1 MPHQRHGCSG
11 ARIGRKVYGC
21 AVTNWVDRPRD
32 SPQFRRGSRGAAAAE
47 FRHCFDAVAAAP
59 PWLVSTEYLRVH
71 FGSTQVYV
79 AGGDYTAPDGH
90 FCSVFDLE
98 DETWSVLSQRL
109 DPALPSLTQL
119 LGRPIFRNVAF
130 QPVGAVAGR
139 LVVLVEGLLFVFNP
153 LRPSVGWRPASDA
166 SDASDLAVKKVLG
179 TAAQGSCVWRDCLVV
194 SRGRGVRG
202 ACAVTAFKF
211 SAGPED
217 DDWHRGVRSRRGNL
231 RRRVAAPPRLR
242 RGYSVETSRGDA
254 AAATWIF
261 SGDESRR
268 RRGYDVDIQWR
279 RRRRGNFG

>member
-11 ARIGRKVYGC
+11 ARIGRK
-21 AVTNWVDRPRD
+21 
-32 SPQFRRGSRGAAAAE
+32 
-47 FRHCFDAVAAAP
+47 
-59 PWLVSTEYLRVH
+59 
-71 FGSTQVYV
+71 VYV

-119 LGRPIFRNVAF
+119 LGRTVFRNVAF

-166 SDASDLAVKKVLG
+166 SDASDLAIKKVLG

-202 ACAVTAFKF
+202 ACAVMAFKF

-217 DDWHRGVRSRRGNL
+217 DDWHRGVWVAIGCASRTGRIGCDL
-231 RRRVAAPPRLR
+231 GVVHDRLYVSGGVDEATHQFDASVVRWRYTYPHLETLFFRPSTAPSLDEQDAFREVGTLPRAMHAHSSITVPLMPR
-242 RGYSVETSRGDA
+242 
-254 AAATWIF
+254 
-261 SGDESRR
+261 
-268 RRGYDVDIQWR
+268 
-279 RRRRGNFG
+279 N